1 MMSQKMQWLVIESP
15 SWRDTASTHSRCHG
29 APRDPR
35 RRTCSGGRRPRICS
49 PMIAVRAALALSMVL
64 LPAPQGAESPTQIV
78 ASVIRAVEHDSAA
91 QVGAAWSERLRHDPR
106 DRAALLAL
114 SVLGART
121 YDVQ

>member
-1 MMSQKMQWLVIESP
+1 
-15 SWRDTASTHSRCHG
+15 
-29 APRDPR
+29 
-35 RRTCSGGRRPRICS
+35 
-49 PMIAVRAALALSMVL
+49 MIAVRAALALSMVL

-121 YDVQ
+121 YDVQRSKS